1 MIDARYEKV
10 RINRQVLSQGVFL
23 VVGIN
28 DDGFREILG
37 TWVCESE
44 NEISWSD
51 AFKDLKQ
58 RGLTGVK
65 YVVSDNHK
73 GMRAALDRH
82 FQGSMWQRCSVHFTS
97 NILKQVSYKDRA
109 EIAEKIRQ
117 ITKAKTI
124 ETAREYI
131 AVVAEELEER
141 YPKVTELLDEHG
153 EEILNVYQL
162 PDAHRTKLRSTNM
175 LERYN
180 QELKRRTK
188 VIRIF
193 PDRGSC
199 LRLVTALAMETSEEW
214 MARRYLTFEGEVTL
228 MDKDG
233 RKAA

>member
-1 MIDARYEKV
+1 M
-10 RINRQVLSQGVFL
+10 
-23 VVGIN
+23 
-28 DDGFREILG
+28 
-37 TWVCESE
+37 SE
-44 NEISWSD
+44 FAEP
-51 AFKDLKQ
+51 L
-58 RGLTGVK
+58 L
-65 YVVSDNHK
+65 
-73 GMRAALDRH
+73 
-82 FQGSMWQRCSVHFTS
+82 QRCSVHFTS